1 MKKNQIILQKMY
13 QMGEASC
20 HNTNSLEILL
30 VSSALNENVSWPPRS
45 PDLTPLDFFL
55 WGTLKDVY
63 IRLVEGL
70 QNKKK

>member
-1 MKKNQIILQKMY
+1 MPQY
-13 QMGEASC
+13 E
-20 HNTNSLEILL
+20 L
-30 VSSALNENVSWPPRS
+30 VRNFISEQCIEWIRTNENVSWPPRS

-63 IRLVEGL
+63 MRLVEGL